1 MEIMDGEGKMDKK
14 VIYIF
19 GHKNP
24 DTDSVCAAIGLSYLK
39 NKLGYNTIP
48 AILGGINPETKY
60 ALDFFKVKEPYHL
73 NDVKLQLRDVN
84 YHKNNF
90 IDKNSTLKDA
100 FDYMHKYSL
109 TGIPVVEGKNKYFG
123 YISWKEVADEVINGD
138 FHKIDTSYG
147 NILDI
152 LDGEKILKFDK
163 EINGTVLAATYAHKT
178 FFERVKLNNDNILI
192 IGDRKA
198 ILEYAID
205 SKVKLI
211 ILVAGSEIP
220 EHLLSKARKNKVNII
235 ATNLGSYDVGKLISL
250 SNYIKNFV
258 RNENDSIAFNEVDY
272 LSDFMDKSKQYK
284 HTNYPIINGRRECT
298 GLLTLTDTNHVD
310 RKQVMLVDHNNF
322 SQSVEGLDEADIVEI
337 VDHHNIGDIVTK
349 RPINFRNSNC
359 GCSSTMIYEMYNEN
373 NIKVPKDIAGLLA
386 SAIIS
391 DTLLLTSPTTTDRDR
406 EALEKLS
413 KLSGID
419 YKVYGMKLL
428 KKGMNVS
435 SLTIEQMLNK
445 DFKTYRVDEK
455 LIGIGQILISEFKSI
470 KNRSDEIA
478 TYLNEVAK
486 KQGYKVL
493 TLFITDVF
501 DKESYCFYNESAE
514 DIIKSAFHKDK
525 VYEGVKLDGIL
536 SRKAQIVPYIME
548 ILE

>member
-1 MEIMDGEGKMDKK
+1 MDKK
-14 VIYIF
+14 RIYIF

-24 DTDSVCAAIGLSYLK
+24 DTDSVCAAIALSYLK
-39 NKLGYNTIP
+39 NTLGLNTIP
-48 AILGGINPETKY
+48 CVLGNINVETKF
-60 ALDFFKVKEPYHL
+60 ALDYFNVKVPYHL
-73 NDVKLQLRDVN
+73 NDVRLQLRDVN

-90 IDKNSTLKDA
+90 IDKNSTIKYA
-100 FDYMHKYSL
+100 FDYMNKYSL
-109 TGIPVVEGKNKYFG
+109 TGLPIVEGKNKYYG
-123 YISWKEVADEVINGD
+123 YVSLKEIAHEVINGD

-152 LDGEKILKFDK
+152 LNGEKILKFDK
-163 EINGTVLAATYAHKT
+163 EIKGNVLAATYAHET
-178 FFERVKLNNDNILI
+178 FIEKVNLNHDYILI

-220 EHLLSKARKNKVNII
+220 DHLLIKARKNKVNII
-235 ATNLGSYDVGKLISL
+235 RTNYGSYDVGKLISL

-258 RNENDSIAFNEVDY
+258 RNENDSITFNEVDY
-272 LSDFMDKSKQYK
+272 LSDFYEKSKQFR
-284 HTNYPIINGRRECT
+284 HTNYPIINGKKECS
-298 GLLTLTDTNHVD
+298 GVLTLTDTNHVE
-310 RKQVMLVDHNNF
+310 RKQVILVDHNNY
-322 SQSVEGLDEADIVEI
+322 SQSVDGLDEADIVE
-337 VDHHNIGDIVTK
+337 VLDHHNIGDIVTK

-359 GCSSTMIYEMYNEN
+359 GCTSTMIYEMFNEN
-373 NIKVPKDIAGLLA
+373 NVKIPKDIAGLLA

-406 EALEKLS
+406 VALEKLS
-413 KLSGID
+413 VIAEIN

-435 SLTIEQMLNK
+435 HLTVEQMLNK
-445 DFKTYRVDEK
+445 DFKSYKVDNK
-455 LIGIGQILISEFKSI
+455 LIGIGQILISEFKPLNSRI
-470 KNRSDEIA
+470 DEIV
-478 TYLNEVAK
+478 TYLNEVARK
-486 KQGYKVL
+486 DNYKVL
-493 TLFITDVF
+493 TLFVTDVF

-514 DIIKSAFHKDK
+514 EIIMNAFHKDSIS
-525 VYEGVKLDGIL
+525 EGVKLDGIL
-536 SRKAQIVPYIME
+536 SRKAQILPYIME